1 MVIKLFSDAD
11 NDRYKR
17 IFYAINTKQD
27 GLLTRGQL
35 LQGYWDVGVKSM
47 SEVELDRTL
56 AYVDNDQNGF
66 ITFGEFLAACVDS
79 KELLQKERVVA
90 CFKSF
95 DVDGSN
101 SISLQEIKNIIG
113 Q

>member
-1 MVIKLFSDAD
+1 
-11 NDRYKR
+11 
-17 IFYAINTKQD
+17 
-27 GLLTRGQL
+27 
-35 LQGYWDVGVKSM
+35 M